1 MSCIR
6 FNTPAQMRQLDA
18 LTADPVLGSEAVA
31 AFLSPQVTES
41 KVARLRA
48 MSTDK
53 NPKIRESAALHKHTP
68 ADCFEALARD
78 RVESVRVCVARNES
92 TPCDVLRVLAAD
104 RSAAVRSW
112 VAVNFFVPQ
121 DAMDLLAQD
130 SDLSVRAL
138 VKWKTELA
146 HESDADTPDALLL
159 SS

>member
-18 LTADPVLGSEAVA
+18 LTADPVIGSEAVA
-31 AFLSPQVTES
+31 AFLSPEITES
-41 KVARLRA
+41 KIARLRA

-53 NPKIRESAALHKHTP
+53 NPKIRESAALHKYTP
-68 ADCFEALARD
+68 VECFEKLARD

-92 TPCDVLRVLAAD
+92 TPCDVLRGLASD

-130 SDLSVRAL
+130 SDASVRAL
-138 VKWKTELA
+138 VRWKTELA
-146 HESDADTPDALLL
+146 HESELAAPAEVSL
-159 SS
+159 SN